1 VRISKLK
8 IFGFKS
14 FAQKTEINFPG
25 NGLTAIVGP
34 NGCGKSN
41 IVDAI
46 RWVLGEQRAG
56 QLRMSKMQD
65 VIFSGTEERAAMGM
79 AEVSLILENNNGE
92 LPSEYT
98 EVMLTRRAHRSGV
111 SEYLINN
118 QECRLKDIQNLFF
131 DSGLGTGSYSQM
143 NEGMINAVLSD
154 KAEER
159 RVLFEEAAGVSKY
172 KQQRK
177 ETVRQ
182 LERVR
187 LDMERVEDNLRHVRS
202 SVRQYEKQ
210 ADKTREWK
218 LLRSRLRELD
228 LSLSLDRYDD
238 HKQNMK
244 ILEDARRRISSD
256 QESAKTRLT
265 VLETQIE
272 EKRLAISGD
281 EENLRELEGIVK
293 QTELFLNDLNNRLMR
308 YRENVASLNASIEK
322 NEEEIESSKLR
333 MESLFKEKTECEAI
347 VREGSGSEIEEK
359 TREFEREQEM
369 LQVLRDSCDE
379 LRAEERVL
387 SEKRISILNK
397 LNSLKSRWQRVDAE
411 VGLLESNAEKWTE
424 EKIILE
430 NQKEEATVRLETLEK
445 SLNTLQRETELL
457 EEKRLVQLESNE
469 TLRQEILALERSFHE
484 HKKKEAGLLSR
495 LEVLRS
501 MDVSDSDASQWLLEN
516 RSGLV
521 SGLLGENVEVDPR
534 YLAAVESLLGDVLNA
549 VIAQRAEEV
558 SALLESLDNA
568 NAGQVLMALDRGIR
582 GNPGVSFE
590 NVPGVKGL
598 ASEWI
603 RAQGKLSA
611 LSERLFSRWVLV
623 EDLASALRLSE
634 EYAAEDYWFFTAEGK
649 AVHTS
654 GLIRGGAGKGQGFLS
669 RRTEIRETERLQ
681 ETLIQEIQT
690 KETALERHRS
700 ILDSGILA
708 LNSLTEDLAE
718 KSRQI
723 RIEESAGAVERNTL
737 GNLEQRLARLE
748 NDLSQVRLRME
759 TVTLERN
766 SDEELALAEAAAA
779 LTETEYQ
786 KLTGRLAE
794 QTMLYRNKEDEVG
807 DLRTYLGMA
816 QTLIAEK
823 VSRIRSID
831 EQTKMLREMIDIRTR
846 EIADFTV
853 KLGEMEVNVESLAD
867 GIQAKHEEL
876 SAQERDRDVARERY
890 EAVSGDLEDWRSEV
904 RSINA
909 SLLERANELSDVS
922 RRIDSLGM
930 NIERLRERIFS
941 EWEVDLD
948 SPENAVRIE
957 YEEREARREMSELRE
972 KIKALGPVNQGIME
986 DYEGE
991 KQRLL
996 EVETQF
1002 DDLDRARASLERTIN
1017 KLDAIARERFM
1028 DTFHRIQKNFQEVF
1042 SRLMHDGGT
1051 KLTLQEG
1058 VDPLEAEIEV
1068 NARPTGKKMRGVRA
1082 LSGGE
1087 RALTAVSLLFA
1098 IYMEKPSPYCVLDEV
1113 DGPLDDANI
1122 GRFVELLRHFSRQ
1135 TQFVLV
1141 THNKRTMAASDMLYG
1156 VTQEIKGISRIA
1168 SVKLDD
1174 AVGFAL

>member
-1 VRISKLK
+1 MRISKLK

-177 ETVRQ
+177 ETLRQ
-182 LERVR
+182 LDRVR

-210 ADKTREWK
+210 ADKAREWK
-218 LLRSRLRELD
+218 SLRSRLRELD

-238 HKQNMK
+238 HRQNMK
-244 ILEDARRRISSD
+244 VLEEARRRISND
-256 QESAKTRLT
+256 QENAKTRLT

-293 QTELFLNDLNNRLMR
+293 QSELFLNDLNNRLMR

-322 NEEEIESSKLR
+322 NEEEIENSKLR
-333 MESLFKEKTECEAI
+333 AAALFKEKTECEAI

-411 VGLLESNAEKWTE
+411 VGILEGNIEKWTE
-424 EKIILE
+424 EKIVLE
-430 NQKEEATVRLETLEK
+430 SQKREVTVRLETLEK
-445 SLNTLQRETELL
+445 SLNALQNETELL
-457 EEKRLVQLESNE
+457 EEKRLVQQENNE

-484 HKKKEAGLLSR
+484 HKKEEAGLLSR

-516 RSGLV
+516 KTAFV

-534 YLAAVESLLGDVLNA
+534 YLAAVETLLGDVLNA
-549 VIAQRAEEV
+549 VIAERAEEV
-558 SALLESLDNA
+558 GALLESLEKA
-568 NAGQVLMALDRGIR
+568 SVGQVLMALNRDIA
-582 GNPGVSFE
+582 GNPGVSFR

-598 ASEWI
+598 ASEMI
-603 RAQGKLSA
+603 RAQGKISS
-611 LSERLFSRWVLV
+611 LSERLFSRWVLTD
-623 EDLASALRLSE
+623 DLASALRLSE
-634 EYAAEDYWFFTAEGK
+634 EYAAEDYWFFTPDGK

-669 RRTEIRETERLQ
+669 RRTEIRETEQLH
-681 ETLIQEIQT
+681 ETLIRDIQA
-690 KETALERHRS
+690 KESALERQKS
-700 ILDSGILA
+700 ILEEGVLT

-718 KSRQI
+718 KNRQI

-748 NDLSQVRLRME
+748 NDLSQARLRME
-759 TVTLERN
+759 TVTVERN
-766 SDEELALAEAAAA
+766 SDEELTLAESGAA

-786 KLTGRLAE
+786 KLTDRLAE
-794 QTMLYRNKEDEVG
+794 QTQLYRNKEDEVG

-816 QTLIAEK
+816 Q
-823 VSRIRSID
+823 
-831 EQTKMLREMIDIRTR
+831 
-846 EIADFTV
+846 
-853 KLGEMEVNVESLAD
+853 NSL
-867 GIQAKHEEL
+867 H
-876 SAQERDRDVARERY
+876 
-890 EAVSGDLEDWRSEV
+890 
-904 RSINA
+904 
-909 SLLERANELSDVS
+909 
-922 RRIDSLGM
+922 
-930 NIERLRERIFS
+930 
-941 EWEVDLD
+941 
-948 SPENAVRIE
+948 
-957 YEEREARREMSELRE
+957 
-972 KIKALGPVNQGIME
+972 
-986 DYEGE
+986 
-991 KQRLL
+991 
-996 EVETQF
+996 
-1002 DDLDRARASLERTIN
+1002 
-1017 KLDAIARERFM
+1017 
-1028 DTFHRIQKNFQEVF
+1028 
-1042 SRLMHDGGT
+1042 
-1051 KLTLQEG
+1051 
-1058 VDPLEAEIEV
+1058 
-1068 NARPTGKKMRGVRA
+1068 
-1082 LSGGE
+1082 
-1087 RALTAVSLLFA
+1087 
-1098 IYMEKPSPYCVLDEV
+1098 
-1113 DGPLDDANI
+1113 
-1122 GRFVELLRHFSRQ
+1122 
-1135 TQFVLV
+1135 
-1141 THNKRTMAASDMLYG
+1141 
-1156 VTQEIKGISRIA
+1156 
-1168 SVKLDD
+1168 
-1174 AVGFAL
+1174 